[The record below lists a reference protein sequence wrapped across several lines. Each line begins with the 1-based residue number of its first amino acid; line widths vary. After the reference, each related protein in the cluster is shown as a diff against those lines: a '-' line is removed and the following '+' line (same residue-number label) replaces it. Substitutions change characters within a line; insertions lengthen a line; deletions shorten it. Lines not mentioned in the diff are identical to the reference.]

1 MAGLDRARRAAV
13 VTATVASVAALA
25 AGCTGGTVP
34 AAHPASPGTAAPRS
48 PAASSARAV
57 LPAGAQRRALA
68 ARYLAIA
75 KAGNARLEIEFRRL
89 HGPDRGHLAA
99 AHRDLRDVAATERR
113 FDKRLLGIAFPAGTE
128 RIAQFLYWVNQARA
142 SMTIAAA
149 SARSLTRL
157 HADEQRL
164 KSANAPVE
172 QAVAMVRSQL
182 GLPPPESS

>member
-1 MAGLDRARRAAV
+1 MI
-13 VTATVASVAALA
+13 ATVAGVAMLA
-25 AGCTGGTVP
+25 AGCTGGTAP
-34 AAHPASPGTAAPRS
+34 AAHPASPGAAARHSAAASAAP
-48 PAASSARAV
+48 AV

-75 KAGNARLEIEFRRL
+75 KAGNARLEIGFDRL
-89 HGPDRGHLAA
+89 HERDRGHLAA
-99 AHRDLRDVAATERR
+99 ARRDLRDVAATERR
-113 FDKRLLGIAFPAGTE
+113 FDQGLLSIGFPAGAE

-149 SARSLTRL
+149 SSQSLTEL

-164 KSANAPVE
+164 KSANVPVE